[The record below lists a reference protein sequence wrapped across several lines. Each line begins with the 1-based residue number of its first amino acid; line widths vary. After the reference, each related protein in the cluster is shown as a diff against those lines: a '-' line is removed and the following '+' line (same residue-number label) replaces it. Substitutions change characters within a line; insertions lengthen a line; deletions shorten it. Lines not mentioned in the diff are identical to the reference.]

1 MVRNPKILV
10 IEKLKKDKLGK
21 HRNIRKG
28 VPTDLSNK
36 CS

>member
-1 MVRNPKILV
+1 MRNPKIVV

-28 VPTDLSNK
+28 VLTDLSDK